1 MLRVIEDF
9 TVDRVNEE
17 YILRGRVGG
26 VGGEGGGGGADEG
39 RERDGSAAVELFSQL
54 ISSHKIF

>member
-17 YILRGRVGG
+17 YILRGRGG
-26 VGGEGGGGGADEG
+26 GGGGGGADEG
-39 RERDGSAAVELFSQL
+39 RERGGSAAGGGLFSRL

>member
-17 YILRGRVGG
+17 YILRGR
-26 VGGEGGGGGADEG
+26 GGGGGADEG
-39 RERDGSAAVELFSQL
+39 RERGGSAAGGGLFSRL